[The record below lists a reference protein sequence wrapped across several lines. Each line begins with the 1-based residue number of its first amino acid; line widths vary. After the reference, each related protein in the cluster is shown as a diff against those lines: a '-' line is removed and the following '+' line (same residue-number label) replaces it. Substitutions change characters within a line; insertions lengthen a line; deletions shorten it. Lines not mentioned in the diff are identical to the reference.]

1 MILNG
6 AHRRKSSRINLGAWR
21 KAGRFGQKSWKCFFK
36 REVGGETGGLEGSL
50 WWWLLSGWLEAICC
64 SRAAFCIQMSCSLRF
79 FFFFFFFLLKIFS
92 TGRSLLLLL
101 ACNYSLLIFWFNFFR
116 WPVFKQQISI
126 TAPSN
131 GASWASNTFF
141 VFEEIGVW
149 FRRAEMKCN
158 ETGSLDDDSVS
169 NKNFVNASS
178 ISSDRHSDGSPF
190 SHALLPSVSKF

>member
-1 MILNG
+1 MMMI
-6 AHRRKSSRINLGAWR
+6 I
-21 KAGRFGQKSWKCFFK
+21 K
-36 REVGGETGGLEGSL
+36 RMARGHLLLKGGFLYPDE
-50 WWWLLSGWLEAICC
+50 LLVKI
-64 SRAAFCIQMSCSLRF
+64 F
-79 FFFFFFFLLKIFS
+79 FFFFFFFLIKIFS

-149 FRRAEMKCN
+149 FRPVEMKCN

-178 ISSDRHSDGSPF
+178 ISSVRHSDGSPF
-190 SHALLPSVSKF
+190 SHALLTSVSKNFKLNLN